1 MKVFKCIILKSSL
14 KMAVPLCLI
23 TLRNSLYTV
32 LNNDPQTVY
41 SLVPVLV
48 CILQPSQ
55 VPSFGTTALTSS
67 NRICSICKMRLPVQ
81 IQVQVKSVILI
92 QCSPNENVIPSQTEV
107 ETTHKQIAPHNC
119 KNTILTKVVISCS
132 NYIYMVLYS
141 LSTSEVFPLVPHSI
155 NLLNETYQDLN
166 QFQLRVH
173 NSHGSDFDIYRR
185 CIH

>member
-14 KMAVPLCLI
+14 IMAVPLFLI
-23 TLRNSLYTV
+23 PLRNSLYTV

-41 SLVPVLV
+41 FLVPVLV
-48 CILQPSQ
+48 CIIQPSQ

-67 NRICSICKMRLPVQ
+67 NRICSICKIRLPVQ

-107 ETTHKQIAPHNC
+107 ETTHKLIAPHNC
-119 KNTILTKVVISCS
+119 KNTILTKVVISC
-132 NYIYMVLYS
+132 MVLYT
-141 LSTSEVFPLVPHSI
+141 LSTSEVFPLVPHSS

-166 QFQLRVH
+166 QLQLRVH

-185 CIH
+185 SIH